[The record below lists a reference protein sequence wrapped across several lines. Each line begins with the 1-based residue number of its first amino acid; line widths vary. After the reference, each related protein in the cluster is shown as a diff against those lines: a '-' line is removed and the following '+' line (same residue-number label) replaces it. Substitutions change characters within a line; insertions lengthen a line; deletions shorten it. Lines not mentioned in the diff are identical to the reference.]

1 MGGKGNGGSLAL
13 DEDSRLSSS
22 SQALV
27 LLNLLLPFVVAVQ
40 LLPAASI
47 DARFCLAPDDIV
59 VAARRERWRL
69 FSSAPPPPLPAKTA
83 ASLSTPVFRIRG

>member
-27 LLNLLLPFVVAVQ
+27 LLNRLLPVVVPAQ
-40 LLPAASI
+40 LLPASI
-47 DARFCLAPDDIV
+47 DERFCLAPDDIV
-59 VAARRERWRL
+59 VAVRRERWRL

-83 ASLSTPVFRIRG
+83 ASLSTPVF

>member
-40 LLPAASI
+40 LLPASI
-47 DARFCLAPDDIV
+47 DERFCLAPDDIV